1 MASHHECSSIW
12 RWSLVTASRNSE
24 QSATHVCGQVR
35 SNRLKATGRFWQDA
49 CPESPALR
57 AAHNEDRDVRNC
69 GTGGNMRY
77 LLASAILALMVQSSG
92 AAECMPCMTKCSICF
107 NAGKPASRRIGLGEP
122 TGGEPGTRPV
132 LATCGISRFLSN
144 EQALKLGRCP
154 VGFGARSSIST
165 RVLIVGGNS

>member
-1 MASHHECSSIW
+1 
-12 RWSLVTASRNSE
+12 
-24 QSATHVCGQVR
+24 
-35 SNRLKATGRFWQDA
+35 QDA

-107 NAGKPASRRIGLGEP
+107 NAGKSTFPSIAACEANCRATGNP
-122 TGGEPGTRPV
+122 TL
-132 LATCGISRFLSN
+132 LATLGILRFFSN
-144 EQALKLGRCP
+144 DQPLNLGRCP
-154 VGFGARSSIST
+154 VGFGARSSISQS
-165 RVLIVGGNS
+165 VLIVGGNSCRRPLY